1 MDKNIKVIYNKLENI
16 KLDQGYVDLSSSSIQ
31 NKNDLVDVCT
41 IFRDPRYET
50 FRIFYMKDNKIVG
63 QEAITSKLPD
73 GVFVFNEKTGD
84 PIRTYEKMINRMKR
98 LNADGYY
105 LAHNHPS
112 GISKPS
118 IQDIQSSRR
127 LNQCAKLLDIELLDH
142 IVIGKNNYCSIRQY
156 LGERNETI

>member
-1 MDKNIKVIYNKLENI
+1 MTRKELILDKNIKVIYNKLENI
-16 KLDQGYVDLSSSSIQ
+16 KLNQGYVDLSSSSIQ
-31 NKNDLVDVCT
+31 NKNDLVDVCN

-84 PIRTYEKMINRMKR
+84 PIRTYEKMTNRMKR

-112 GISKPS
+112 GIAKASKEDMEVTKNFAAY
-118 IQDIQSSRR
+118 I
-127 LNQCAKLLDIELLDH
+127 LKLRTATL
-142 IVIGKNNYCSIRQY
+142 
-156 LGERNETI
+156 